1 MGELQSA
8 LDALAAEDLTS
19 MVGSQLLERLGPLLV
34 DLNRLTAEVTRTVRA
49 CERTGASELD
59 GLKTMPAWLRGHAHA
74 DTGGGDAD
82 RSGRVGRWSTCPRPR
97 RRSPRVRS
105 PRGRWR

>member
-59 GLKTMPAWLRGHAHA
+59 GLKTMPAWLRGHAHL
-74 DTGGGDAD
+74 TPRRRPGS
-82 RSGRVGRWSTCPRPR
+82 SGRVGRWSTCRPR
-97 RRSPRVRS
+97 RRRSRRVRS
-105 PRGRWR
+105 RRGRWR